1 MSTTKHREVA
11 KLDRVP
17 LPVEA
22 ARIGATGW
30 QVTRTGARVVTKLA
44 GRGSLQQKVIKEIP
58 KTFADLGPTYVKFGQ
73 IIASSPGAFGEEL
86 SREFRSLLDR
96 VPPADTDEI
105 HKLFVEDLGDEPTKL
120 FKTFDEKPFASA
132 SIAQVHYA
140 TLHSGEE
147 VVVKIQRPGI
157 RRRVAADLQILKRGA
172 QLVELAKLGRR
183 LSAQDVVA
191 DFADNLAE
199 ELDFRLEAQSMDAW
213 VSHMHA
219 SPLGKNIRVPQVYWD
234 LTSARVLTMERIQGI
249 RIDDV
254 AAIRK
259 AGFDGTELVKAL
271 LFSLFEGGLRH
282 GLFHGD
288 LHAGN
293 LYVDD
298 DGKIVF
304 FDFGIMGRIDPRTRW
319 LLRELVYALLV
330 KKDHAAAGKI
340 VVLMGAVGTVKP
352 EAEAA
357 KDLEKFATPLTM
369 QNLGDMSYAEIGKQL
384 STLAD
389 AYDVKLPREL
399 VLIGKQFLY
408 VERYMKLL
416 APRWQMMSDPQ
427 LTGYF
432 ANFMVEVSREYQDP
446 AKKTR
451 STFDAGSHRHGEVR
465 RPERS
470 DRDLLR
476 GHGRPEPSSGV
487 AHHGPRRANAV
498 VAHGFLREARRPGAA
513 RHPLRQSRR
522 RPVEQADR
530 PPQRRAAAAADGQLV
545 FWQAQPGRLHAR
557 GPGRRR
563 LRAAG
568 PPRHR
573 PRPHR
578 RRIDGWHDRAD
589 LRGPVPRAHQDA
601 RADLHQQQPG
611 IPAAARV
618 QTTACVAAA
627 ARGLHPGSDRRQCS
641 AGQQDHRQ
649 PGLPARRRI
658 NYGPTPSRATSARTT
673 RRVSRGTSPRCW
685 AAAACCA
692 TTARSARRRW

>member
-1 MSTTKHREVA
+1 MSSNNHREVA

-22 ARIGATGW
+22 ARFGVTGW
-30 QVTRTGARVVTKLA
+30 QLTRTAARILTKPPTK
-44 GRGSLQQKVIKEIP
+44 GPTQQKVIKQLP
-58 KTFADLGPTYVKFGQ
+58 QTFADLGPTYVKFGQ
-73 IIASSPGAFGEEL
+73 IIASSPGAFGEQL

-96 VPPADTDEI
+96 VPPADPDEI
-105 HKLFVEDLGDEPTKL
+105 HKLFVEDLGDDPKNL
-120 FKTFDEKPFASA
+120 FKSFDDKPFASA

-172 QLVELAKLGRR
+172 RIVEFAKLGQR

-191 DFADNLAE
+191 DFADNIAE
-199 ELDFRLEAQSMDAW
+199 ELNFRLEAQSMDAW
-213 VSHMHA
+213 VSHMHG

-234 LTSARVLTMERIQGI
+234 YTTEKVLTMERVQGI

-293 LYVDD
+293 LYVDKE
-298 DGKIVF
+298 GRIVF

-330 KKDHAAAGKI
+330 KKDHASAGKI
-340 VVLMGAVGTVKP
+340 VVLMGAVGTMKP

-357 KDLEKFATPLTM
+357 KDLESFATPLTM
-369 QNLGDMSYAEIGKQL
+369 KTLGDMSYADIGRQL
-384 STLAD
+384 SALAD

-416 APRWQMMSDPQ
+416 APKWQMMSDPQ

-432 ANFMVEVSREYQDP
+432 ANFMVEVGREHQSDV
-446 AKKTR
+446 
-451 STFDAGSHRHGEVR
+451 EV
-465 RPERS
+465 
-470 DRDLLR
+470 
-476 GHGRPEPSSGV
+476 
-487 AHHGPRRANAV
+487 
-498 VAHGFLREARRPGAA
+498 
-513 RHPLRQSRR
+513 
-522 RPVEQADR
+522 
-530 PPQRRAAAAADGQLV
+530 
-545 FWQAQPGRLHAR
+545 
-557 GPGRRR
+557 
-563 LRAAG
+563 
-568 PPRHR
+568 
-573 PRPHR
+573 
-578 RRIDGWHDRAD
+578 
-589 LRGPVPRAHQDA
+589 
-601 RADLHQQQPG
+601 
-611 IPAAARV
+611 
-618 QTTACVAAA
+618 
-627 ARGLHPGSDRRQCS
+627 
-641 AGQQDHRQ
+641 
-649 PGLPARRRI
+649 
-658 NYGPTPSRATSARTT
+658 
-673 RRVSRGTSPRCW
+673 
-685 AAAACCA
+685 
-692 TTARSARRRW
+692 

>member
-44 GRGSLQQKVIKEIP
+44 GRGSLQQKVIREIP
-58 KTFADLGPTYVKFGQ
+58 QTFADLGPTYVKFGQ
-73 IIASSPGAFGEEL
+73 IIASSPGAFGEQL

-105 HKLFVEDLGDEPTKL
+105 HKLFAEELGDKPENL
-120 FKTFDEKPFASA
+120 FKSFDEKPFASA

-140 TLHSGEE
+140 TLHTGEE

-219 SPLGKNIRVPQVYWD
+219 SPLGRNIRVPQVYWD
-234 LTSARVLTMERIQGI
+234 LTSARVLTMERIQGV

-259 AGFDGTELVKAL
+259 KGFDGTELVKAL
-271 LFSLFEGGLRH
+271 LFSVFEGGLRH

-304 FDFGIMGRIDPRTRW
+304 FDFGIMGRVDPRTRW

-340 VVLMGAVGTVKP
+340 VVLMGAVGNIRP

-357 KDLEKFATPLTM
+357 EDLEKFATPLTM

-432 ANFMVEVSREYQDP
+432 ANFMVEVSREYEDP
-446 AKKTR
+446 QESA
-451 STFDAGSHRHGEVR
+451 
-465 RPERS
+465 ERN
-470 DRDLLR
+470 
-476 GHGRPEPSSGV
+476 GV
-487 AHHGPRRANAV
+487 
-498 VAHGFLREARRPGAA
+498 EA
-513 RHPLRQSRR
+513 
-522 RPVEQADR
+522 
-530 PPQRRAAAAADGQLV
+530 
-545 FWQAQPGRLHAR
+545 
-557 GPGRRR
+557 
-563 LRAAG
+563 
-568 PPRHR
+568 
-573 PRPHR
+573 
-578 RRIDGWHDRAD
+578 
-589 LRGPVPRAHQDA
+589 
-601 RADLHQQQPG
+601 
-611 IPAAARV
+611 
-618 QTTACVAAA
+618 
-627 ARGLHPGSDRRQCS
+627 
-641 AGQQDHRQ
+641 
-649 PGLPARRRI
+649 
-658 NYGPTPSRATSARTT
+658 
-673 RRVSRGTSPRCW
+673 
-685 AAAACCA
+685 
-692 TTARSARRRW
+692 

>member
-1 MSTTKHREVA
+1 MSNKHRELA
-11 KLDRVP
+11 QLDRVP

-30 QVTRTGARVVTKLA
+30 QITRTGARVLTTLTGK
-44 GRGSLQQKVIKEIP
+44 GSLQQKIIKQIP
-58 KTFADLGPTYVKFGQ
+58 KAFSDLGPTYVKFGQ
-73 IIASSPGAFGEEL
+73 IIASSPGAFGESM
-86 SREFRSLLDR
+86 SREFRSLLDA
-96 VPPADTDEI
+96 VPPADEREI
-105 HKLFVEDLGDEPTKL
+105 HQLFKEELGDEPSKL
-120 FKTFDEKPFASA
+120 FKSFEEKPFASA

-172 QLVELAKLGRR
+172 QIVELVKLGRR

-213 VSHMHA
+213 VAHMHA
-219 SPLGKNIRVPQVYWD
+219 SPLGENIRVPQVYWD
-234 LTSARVLTMERIQGI
+234 LTSERVLTMERIAGI
-249 RIDDV
+249 RIDDA

-271 LFSLFEGGLRH
+271 LFSVFEGGLRH

-293 LYVDD
+293 LYVDA

-330 KKDHAAAGKI
+330 TKDHAAAGKI

-369 QNLGDMSYAEIGKQL
+369 TSLGDMSYAEIGKQL

-416 APRWQMMSDPQ
+416 APKWQMMSDPQ

-432 ANFMVEVSREYQDP
+432 ANFMVEVSREH
-446 AKKTR
+446 
-451 STFDAGSHRHGEVR
+451 SEEV
-465 RPERS
+465 
-470 DRDLLR
+470 
-476 GHGRPEPSSGV
+476 
-487 AHHGPRRANAV
+487 
-498 VAHGFLREARRPGAA
+498 EA
-513 RHPLRQSRR
+513 
-522 RPVEQADR
+522 
-530 PPQRRAAAAADGQLV
+530 
-545 FWQAQPGRLHAR
+545 
-557 GPGRRR
+557 
-563 LRAAG
+563 
-568 PPRHR
+568 
-573 PRPHR
+573 
-578 RRIDGWHDRAD
+578 
-589 LRGPVPRAHQDA
+589 
-601 RADLHQQQPG
+601 
-611 IPAAARV
+611 
-618 QTTACVAAA
+618 
-627 ARGLHPGSDRRQCS
+627 
-641 AGQQDHRQ
+641 
-649 PGLPARRRI
+649 
-658 NYGPTPSRATSARTT
+658 
-673 RRVSRGTSPRCW
+673 
-685 AAAACCA
+685 
-692 TTARSARRRW
+692 